1 MNTTANTKVAC
12 EYVKLSNELVKEQM
26 FMNLKTQKAN
36 IKVKSSNALQGICL
50 LNDYALLHDGTHLP
64 S

>member
-12 EYVKLSNELVKEQM
+12 EYVKLSNEHVKVQM

-50 LNDYALLHDGTHLP
+50 LYDYALLQDGTHLP